1 MDIDE
6 LLKIAIESDASDL
19 HLKAGNYPIL
29 RIHGKLSPLT
39 SFPRLS
45 PENTRELSDQVTN
58 DFQKERLKQDL
69 LTLSDSL
76 QGGLLVHRV
85 GPQCTLGD
93 MHQIGQHEPDRE
105 VQVEEHV
112 ELERRVAR

>member
-1 MDIDE
+1 MEIDE

-45 PENTRELSDQVTN
+45 PENTRELTEQVTN
-58 DFQKERLKQDL
+58 DFQKERLKEDMDVDL
-69 LTLSDSL
+69 ATVLLDSADSEEASFNR
-76 QGGLLVHRV
+76 GGVTRSS
-85 GPQCTLGD
+85 
-93 MHQIGQHEPDRE
+93 
-105 VQVEEHV
+105 
-112 ELERRVAR
+112 